1 MWFVPL
7 DHATGH
13 WVCTCRTI
21 SVGGVSQG
29 RGGVHLYWV
38 CRTISVG
45 GVSQGRGGVHLY
57 WVCNQ

>member
-1 MWFVPL
+1 MLVVSQGRGEVHL
-7 DHATGH
+7 Y
-13 WVCTCRTI
+13 WVCRII

-45 GVSQGRGGVHLY
+45 GVSREGWGALELGL
-57 WVCNQ
+57 